1 VDEGM
6 IDLQNFQ
13 TKDTVEYVEEP
24 VPSPSI
30 KVEETSDRYGRFSV
44 EPLQKG
50 YGMTLGNP
58 LRRVLY
64 NSLPGIAITWIKIE
78 GVLHEYGVI
87 PNVKEEVAEILLN
100 FQGVRIRSEV
110 ERPGKLRLEV
120 AGQGA
125 VCAGDIMASS
135 DFEVINPDHYLATLD
150 SDESK
155 LSVEINVEKGVGYTE
170 ASRGEGLP
178 IGVLPID
185 ALHTPIRKVSYNIED
200 VRVGRRTDFE
210 RLVLEVWTDG
220 TISPIE
226 SVRSSGNILVS
237 QFFFFANTP
246 KISDDGVQSSSV
258 ALKMSPE
265 KYNVSVE
272 DLDLSSRT
280 LNCLK
285 RASIDR
291 VGEILEMDKADLLK
305 IRNFGEKSLNEL
317 FGRLEERDL
326 LISEEEG
333 SQDSVEKPEG
343 NSDTEDS
350 NGEQS

>member
-1 VDEGM
+1 MAEGM
-6 IDLQNFQ
+6 LDLQNFQ
-13 TKDTVEYVEEP
+13 TRDTVEFVEEP

-30 KVEETSDRYGRFSV
+30 NVEKTDDRYGRFSV
-44 EPLQKG
+44 EPLEKG

-87 PNVKEEVAEILLN
+87 QHVKEEVAEILLN

-135 DFEVINPDHYLATLD
+135 DFEVINPGHYLATLD
-150 SDESK
+150 SDEAK
-155 LSVEINVEKGVGYTE
+155 LSVEINVEKGVGYKE

-185 ALHTPIRKVSYNIED
+185 ALYTPIRKVSFNVED

-210 RLVLEVWTDG
+210 KLLLEVWTDG

-226 SVRSSGNILVS
+226 AVRASGDVLVA
-237 QFFFFANTP
+237 QFFLFANTP
-246 KISDDGVQSSSV
+246 RISDDGVETSSV

-317 FGRLEERDL
+317 FGRLEERNL
-326 LISEEEG
+326 LVSEDED
-333 SQDSVEKPEG
+333 SQDSVE
-343 NSDTEDS
+343 NSGESLDTEES

>member
-1 VDEGM
+1 VVESM
-6 IDLQNFQ
+6 LDLQNFE
-13 TKDTVEYVEEP
+13 TKDTVELVEKP

-30 KVEETSDRYGRFSV
+30 KVEEVSGSYGRFSV
-44 EPLQKG
+44 EPLLKG

-64 NSLPGIAITWIKIE
+64 NSLPGTAITSVKIE
-78 GVLHEYGVI
+78 GVQHEYGVI
-87 PNVKEEVAEILLN
+87 PNIKEEVAEILLN

-120 AGQGA
+120 AGQGS

-135 DFEVINPDHYLATLD
+135 DFEVVNPDHYLATLD
-150 SDESK
+150 SDDST
-155 LSVEINVEKGVGYTE
+155 LSVEINIERGIGYAE
-170 ASRGEGLP
+170 ASRGGVLP

-185 ALHTPIRKVSYNIED
+185 ALYTPIRKVSYNVEE

-220 TISPIE
+220 AISPIE

-237 QFFFFANTP
+237 QFFLFANTP
-246 KISDDGVQSSSV
+246 KISDDGVEATSI

-285 RASIDR
+285 RATIDR

-305 IRNFGEKSLNEL
+305 IRNFGEKSLKEL

-326 LISEEEG
+326 LITEDESSE
-333 SQDSVEKPEG
+333 DSVVNIDESPDIE
-343 NSDTEDS
+343 ES
-350 NGEQS
+350 NGEQL